1 MLLYHVDYLCAGVLL
16 LMLFTMA
23 CAGYAYHVNAR
34 RAADDVKKR
43 DYPPGAIFLAP
54 FTFPIFIALS
64 ISIFIMRVLVY
75 GVFLILFTI
84 ALFVIRKPFLL
95 RWLEKTV
102 TYIGNKLLEAN
113 TLLIKLFLRPGM
125 DNPPST

>member
-1 MLLYHVDYLCAGVLL
+1 
-16 LMLFTMA
+16 MA

-113 TLLIKLFLRPGM
+113 TLLIKLFLRPGI